1 MLIETVLCPLAQKL
15 DQDEPVGFRD
25 VLVANS
31 IQVDALIQLMIDKNF
46 VTKGEYFAILHY
58 ALILE
63 KNWNSL
69 QLGLTKEDDQDNAY
83 IQCLDPGSP
92 YTEGGTGIFR
102 LRKIN

>member
-1 MLIETVLCPLAQKL
+1 MAQKL

-31 IQVDALIQLMIDKNF
+31 IQVDALILLMIDKNF
-46 VTKGEYFAILHY
+46 VTKGEYFAKLHY

-63 KNWNSL
+63 KNWNPL
-69 QLGLTKEDDQDNAY
+69 QPGLTKEDDQDNAY

-92 YTEGGTGIFR
+92 YTEGGTVIFR
-102 LRKIN
+102 LRKFN